1 MPKLSTQINLSHSR
15 KGSVTVIVIGIFVA
29 LLAMLGGFLKSA
41 TQRQYTT
48 KKLNKVLLAREFAT
62 SLATLSCHKLK
73 EKDLKTPDSK
83 LIQALKKPIE
93 EMAAKETQDISA
105 SDLKSLFGTLIDDLI
120 KANNDLQKLNYKI
133 SWSIDKND
141 FRPILA
147 AYPREKKGV
156 IRLFV
161 SVNYL
166 APGSTQK
173 MEEDY
178 LYSIKAKVTSNLV
191 PVLSKFTLYIE
202 DALGTD
208 ANSEERFNT
217 LKVDSRGQLKN
228 SSEYKPW
235 ILKNG
240 PNKAETNYKSY
251 AEKPIGI
258 VYLGSKDTSG
268 TPKQINLGLS
278 RSWKE
283 PGECSEGFHLLAEGR
298 GDGLYTVEKLDEIYQ
313 MNWEIGLADDED
325 GDAKFWF
332 ELIYRGFYNMSKVSS
347 ILKLYG
353 AGTGDN
359 VSPTLVLGNV
369 KSRTLCARAYKG
381 NFEGSLEY
389 GPLHFLTEQE
399 MFDDSSGASE
409 DTPST
414 YEHYCFQPFSGSYKN
429 KYGSPLTFEIYQEK
443 YSSTLWEVPYNRGL
457 LYMATNFQ
465 DRHPENSGVI
475 GQTDQ
480 LYKFATGSSLDKS
493 AMTAVPEPFNKI
505 YNIDSLTDMNDF
517 LDPKKVFAEEQ
528 RYSHIID
535 LTKSKTTL
543 EKELKRL
550 HLLDEQETNLNLNG
564 WIYIKSSAPLT
575 LPAKSLNITSNGG
588 LVLEKGNISIRGPII
603 SKGGDFI
610 LQLMALDGNI
620 EIDTSGNLSVG
631 LTAASKS
638 SGDNGQVKL
647 IGGATGNQITVKGNV
662 AMKQIKSVK
671 DHMARGL
678 KLEYF
683 SPLAALPNNISPTN
697 NEEPLLMYS
706 LGNNAEL
713 IE

>member
-1 MPKLSTQINLSHSR
+1 
-15 KGSVTVIVIGIFVA
+15 
-29 LLAMLGGFLKSA
+29 
-41 TQRQYTT
+41 
-48 KKLNKVLLAREFAT
+48 
-62 SLATLSCHKLK
+62 
-73 EKDLKTPDSK
+73 
-83 LIQALKKPIE
+83 
-93 EMAAKETQDISA
+93 
-105 SDLKSLFGTLIDDLI
+105 
-120 KANNDLQKLNYKI
+120 
-133 SWSIDKND
+133 
-141 FRPILA
+141 
-147 AYPREKKGV
+147 
-156 IRLFV
+156 
-161 SVNYL
+161 
-166 APGSTQK
+166 
-173 MEEDY
+173 
-178 LYSIKAKVTSNLV
+178 
-191 PVLSKFTLYIE
+191 
-202 DALGTD
+202 
-208 ANSEERFNT
+208 
-217 LKVDSRGQLKN
+217 
-228 SSEYKPW
+228 
-235 ILKNG
+235 
-240 PNKAETNYKSY
+240 
-251 AEKPIGI
+251 
-258 VYLGSKDTSG
+258 
-268 TPKQINLGLS
+268 
-278 RSWKE
+278 
-283 PGECSEGFHLLAEGR
+283 
-298 GDGLYTVEKLDEIYQ
+298 
-313 MNWEIGLADDED
+313 
-325 GDAKFWF
+325 
-332 ELIYRGFYNMSKVSS
+332 MSKVSS

-465 DRHPENSGVI
+465 DRHPENSGAI